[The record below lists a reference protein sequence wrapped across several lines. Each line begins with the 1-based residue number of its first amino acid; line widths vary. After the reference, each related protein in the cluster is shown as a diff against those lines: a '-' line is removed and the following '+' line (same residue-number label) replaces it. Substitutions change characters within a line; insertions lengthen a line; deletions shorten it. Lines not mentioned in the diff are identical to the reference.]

1 MAAEEGVIWSKD
13 QSPFQGSGNEG
24 HVMAH
29 EVVPGFLSRQEILS
43 LTVTTPCLNFWIGEL
58 FSFNGIKDLFPSIR
72 NGEND
77 DGYNKSDH
85 RSRIKR
91 QKESALG
98 VTTKFDSRINS

>member
-1 MAAEEGVIWSKD
+1 
-13 QSPFQGSGNEG
+13 
-24 HVMAH
+24 MAH
-29 EVVPGFLSRQEILS
+29 EVVPRFLSRREILS
-43 LTVTTPCLNFWIGEL
+43 LTVTAPCLDFWIAEL
-58 FSFNGIKDLFPSIR
+58 FSFNGKKDLFPSIR

-98 VTTKFDSRINS
+98 VTIKFDFRINS